1 MKNISGLQVELYFTA
16 MMLMAMISL
25 SILFGLHVS
34 LPTGE
39 AAVAFGAQ
47 AVLPLLAIGLWA
59 AWAAHKGRE
68 VVLSRPILAVACY
81 AVVMIVH
88 FNMKLWVPLVRPAT
102 YDMMFWRID
111 QAGYPLVRL
120 CMRIEASLAPI
131 ISDDSGF
138 YVGSL
143 PALFYISLVYHASKT
158 PQIIRQFFLSA
169 LILQG
174 LGAISYYLLP
184 VLGPFIFE
192 NGTNPVL
199 TGAQHNMLV
208 AHQAAVMTGPSW
220 LIGHG
225 EATLF
230 AGLGAMP
237 SLHAASAYLFLWFA
251 WRHGRILLPTYI
263 PLFLYIL
270 VTAVASRW
278 HYLVDLPVGI
288 LLAHGSIRLA
298 FYLTDRPVRAR
309 AAAGA
314 ISGVTANGEPGNR
327 LVPSLYGTLQGY
339 VRPATRR
346 TAGLAASGEPGF
358 ASDGGGD
365 PPSILFAPAVATN
378 VVAVPDVPSLTDA

>member
-1 MKNISGLQVELYFTA
+1 

-34 LPTGE
+34 LPGGE
-39 AAVAFGAQ
+39 AAIAFGAQ

-59 AWAAHKGRE
+59 AWAAHKDRE
-68 VVLSRPILAVACY
+68 VVLLRPILAVGCY
-81 AVVMIVH
+81 AIVMIVH
-88 FNMKLWVPLVRPAT
+88 FNMKLWVPLVRPVT
-102 YDMMFWRID
+102 YDTLFWRID
-111 QAGYPLVRL
+111 QLGYPLVRL
-120 CMRIEASLAPI
+120 CMRIEAALAPI
-131 ISDDSGF
+131 ISNDSGF

-143 PALFYISLVYHASKT
+143 PALFYISLAYHAAKT
-158 PQIIRQFFLSA
+158 PEILRQFFLSA

-174 LGAISYYLLP
+174 LGAISYYLFP
-184 VLGPFIFE
+184 ALGPFIFE

-208 AHQAAVMTGPSW
+208 AHQMAVMTGPSW

-278 HYLVDLPVGI
+278 HYLIDIPVGI
-288 LLAHGSIRLA
+288 LLAHVSIRLA
-298 FYLTDRPVRAR
+298 FYLTDRSVRPRPV
-309 AAAGA
+309 AAAMA
-314 ISGVTANGEPGNR
+314 GVSAKRESGNR
-327 LVPSLYGTLQGY
+327 LVPSVYETLQGY
-339 VRPATRR
+339 VRPEKRK
-346 TAGLAASGEPGF
+346 TAGLPASGDPGL
-358 ASDGGGD
+358 APDGRGD
-365 PPSILFAPAVATN
+365 PSFTLSTPALATN
-378 VVAVPDVPSLTDA
+378 TVAVPEAASLTDA